1 MMGSR
6 LLYIGGLTEATTA
19 EDLRELFSPFG
30 VVEWAHI
37 VTHKFTG
44 KTAGYGFV
52 EMDTNEHA
60 LDAARTLE
68 GTERQGLKLRT
79 YVTPSAH
86 QRV

>member
-1 MMGSR
+1 MGSR
-6 LLYIGGLTEATTA
+6 LLYVGGLTDATTA
-19 EDLRELFSPFG
+19 QHLRDLFAPFG
-30 VVEWAHI
+30 IVEWAHI

-52 EMDTNEHA
+52 EMDTADHA
-60 LDAARTLE
+60 LHAAAALE
-68 GTERQGLKLRT
+68 GMNYDGMRLRT